1 MKIFCENREFDL
13 GLNFCNYHVEKGY
26 CPHDHALDLLVTGL
40 CSLGR
45 VQEAFDCSKQVLE
58 RGRHI
63 SESVSRML
71 GRFLLQRGKMDK
83 LSTLNQMI
91 KKLQDILPPSIGHA
105 VVAASTG
112 RK

>member
-1 MKIFCENREFDL
+1 
-13 GLNFCNYHVEKGY
+13 
-26 CPHDHALDLLVTGL
+26 
-40 CSLGR
+40 
-45 VQEAFDCSKQVLE
+45 
-58 RGRHI
+58 
-63 SESVSRML
+63 ML